1 MKSVLLP
8 NRRNHVENQT
18 SSILAAVTFSAL
30 LLTSLILPGCS
41 KSERKIVEALP
52 AYQPSPSPPPPELPN
67 LPAQLT
73 EVHAVIKRV
82 FKDAAYL
89 DKNRDLNF
97 IVGDFNGDRS
107 QDIAVVIKP
116 TAEQI
121 EEMNQEFPPWI
132 LKDPFVSS
140 RPGNSPSPIDENE
153 TLLAVIHGNGP
164 NAWRDPEATQTYL
177 LKNAVGSNIKTHSR
191 KEFLAAN
198 AGKRLPQ
205 LHGDLIG
212 EVLRGTSG
220 YLYYSGA
227 TYSWYDPAT
236 YRGEPELRLVHGGNG
251 VKGKN

>member
-1 MKSVLLP
+1 MKSALQL
-8 NRRNHVENQT
+8 NRRNHIGNQT
-18 SSILAAVTFSAL
+18 FSIFGAFTFSVL
-30 LLTSLILPGCS
+30 LLGSLTLLGCG
-41 KSERKIVEALP
+41 KSERRIVEAPP
-52 AYQPSPSPPPPELPN
+52 AYQPSPSPPPPELPK

-73 EVHAVIKRV
+73 EVHAVVNRV

-107 QDIAVVIKP
+107 QDIAVIIKP
-116 TAEQI
+116 TAKQI

-132 LKDPFVSS
+132 LKDPFVPSHA
-140 RPGNSPSPIDENE
+140 GNSLRIDENE

-177 LKNAVGSNIKTHSR
+177 LKNAVGSNIKTQSR
-191 KEFLAAN
+191 NEFLAAN

-205 LHGDLIG
+205 LQGDLIG
-212 EVLRGTSG
+212 QVLRGTSG

-236 YRGEPELRLVHGGNG
+236 YRGEPELRLVHGGAG
-251 VKGKN
+251 VKRKN